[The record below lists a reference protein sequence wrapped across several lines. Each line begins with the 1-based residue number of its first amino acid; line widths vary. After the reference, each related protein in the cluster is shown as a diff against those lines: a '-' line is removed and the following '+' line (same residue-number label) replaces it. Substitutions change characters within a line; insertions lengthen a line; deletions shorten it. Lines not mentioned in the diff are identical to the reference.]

1 MLYPFTDWK
10 CFHNLVLSEEYFVVA
25 EADVHLSSV
34 GGWTMRSHPDWG
46 AENQDFCV
54 HDTV

>member
-34 GGWTMRSHPDWG
+34 GGWTMRSHPD
-46 AENQDFCV
+46 
-54 HDTV
+54 